1 MIETIYASMIDDLM
15 IDRTID
21 DGTMDSSLDQ

>member
-21 DGTMDSSLDQ
+21 DGTMGSSLDQ

>member
-1 MIETIYASMIDDLM
+1 MTDAIDESMIEDLT
-15 IDRTID
+15 IDRIID